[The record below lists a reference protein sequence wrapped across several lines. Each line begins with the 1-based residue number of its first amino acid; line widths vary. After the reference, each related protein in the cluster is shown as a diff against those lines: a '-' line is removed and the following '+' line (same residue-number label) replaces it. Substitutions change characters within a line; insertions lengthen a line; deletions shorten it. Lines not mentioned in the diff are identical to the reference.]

1 MTIHYLHGP
10 DLTARER
17 EGLVEMVA
25 ANAGSL
31 KFWEIPDEWCSGLPT
46 EGFTRTA
53 TWYRL
58 FLPELLPD
66 VERVLYLDA
75 DLIVL
80 EPVAPLWDIDFG
92 DNLLA
97 AVSNVLEPRYADR
110 PRELGIPD
118 SQGYFNAGVLLFNL
132 DLMRRERSS
141 QELQEYAREHAGQ
154 LLWRDQDALN
164 VVLGPRR
171 VPLHPRWN
179 CMNIMAELGWG
190 EDVFGAEALAQARSD
205 PAIRHFEGPGL
216 NKPWHYLAPRESR
229 ELYRRH
235 RRATPWPRVRL
246 EGRGPRNVWRRLRAR
261 AGGGRAIVDTPSLS
275 DR

>member
-1 MTIHYLHGP
+1 
-10 DLTARER
+10 
-17 EGLVEMVA
+17 MVA

-31 KFWEIPDEWCSGLPT
+31 KFWEIPDRWCDGLPT
-46 EGFTRTA
+46 AGFTRTA
-53 TWYRL
+53 TWYRV

-80 EPVAPLWDIDFG
+80 ESVAPLWDTDVSESFV
-92 DNLLA
+92 A

-110 PRELGIPD
+110 PRALGIPE
-118 SQGYFNAGVLLFNL
+118 SQGYFNAGVLLLNL
-132 DLMRRERSS
+132 DLMRREGSS
-141 QELQEYAREHAGQ
+141 RALQEYARHNADE

-171 VPLHPRWN
+171 VSLHPRWN
-179 CMNIMAELGWG
+179 CMNSIAEFGWG
-190 EDVFGAEALAQARSD
+190 EDLFGAETLAQARAN
-205 PAIRHFEGPGL
+205 PAIRHFEGPGF

-235 RRATPWPRVRL
+235 RRATPWPRVRV

-261 AGGGRAIVDTPSLS
+261 AGGARRIVDTPSQL